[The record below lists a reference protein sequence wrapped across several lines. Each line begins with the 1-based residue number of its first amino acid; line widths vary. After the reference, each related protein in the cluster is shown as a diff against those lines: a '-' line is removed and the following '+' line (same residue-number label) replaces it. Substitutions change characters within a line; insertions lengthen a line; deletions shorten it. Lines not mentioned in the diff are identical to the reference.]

1 MKLYISADDYSTAN
15 LLGGSYTGNNQT
27 WMWTYTISSV
37 GIACSKFQ
45 YYEETPITLRVD
57 ASNFDFGDKCN
68 NANSAGLIFAI
79 TTDDCPC
86 ATRFFYNPDNCL
98 C

>member
-1 MKLYISADDYSTAN
+1 MHQINSMGL
-15 LLGGSYTGNNQT
+15 
-27 WMWTYTISSV
+27 SV
-37 GIACSKFQ
+37 AMVMVLAF
-45 YYEETPITLRVD
+45 
-57 ASNFDFGDKCN
+57 F
-68 NANSAGLIFAI
+68 FAI